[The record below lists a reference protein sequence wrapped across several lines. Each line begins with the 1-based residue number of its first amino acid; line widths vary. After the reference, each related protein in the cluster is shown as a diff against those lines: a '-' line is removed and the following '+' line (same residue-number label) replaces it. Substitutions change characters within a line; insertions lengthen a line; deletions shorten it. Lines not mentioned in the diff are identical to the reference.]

1 VKRNQTM
8 QKEPARQTGTRPAL
22 SLLLRW
28 EAILLAMFIAVI
40 VVNSFL
46 TPYFL
51 DARNLLD
58 NTFNFTEK
66 AIIALPLTLGII
78 LGDIDISVAGIIAL
92 VSLVMGAGSAAG
104 AGSAFLVATGLA
116 TGLAAGLLNG
126 LLATRFGIPNI
137 AVTIG
142 SMSLYRGIAYAV
154 LGDKAFTKYPK
165 SFAFFGQ
172 GYIPGTPIPFE
183 LVLFAA
189 LAVIFG
195 LLLHRTTFGRKVYA
209 IGNNAV
215 GTRFSGVA
223 VNRIR
228 LTVSCLIGLMSAV
241 AGILLTSRIGSTRPN
256 IASGW
261 ELEVITTVVLGG
273 VAITGGRGNLGG
285 VIIGIFLLGYL
296 KFGMGLL
303 NVPGNVMNIASGLL
317 LFLAILLPGWVQR
330 IQERSRLS
338 QARAL

>member
-1 VKRNQTM
+1 M
-8 QKEPARQTGTRPAL
+8 QNEPARRDTRAHPVL

-40 VVNSFL
+40 AANSFL
-46 TPYFL
+46 SPYFL
-51 DARNLLD
+51 DVRNLLD

-78 LGDIDISVAGIIAL
+78 LGDIDVSVAGIIAL

-104 AGSAFLVATGLA
+104 AGSPILVATGLA

-126 LLATRFGIPNI
+126 LLATRFGIPTI

-142 SMSLYRGIAYAV
+142 SMSLYRGIAYVA
-154 LGDKAFTKYPK
+154 LGDKAFTKYPQP
-165 SFAFFGQ
+165 FAYFGQ

-189 LAVIFG
+189 LAALFG
-195 LLLHRTTFGRKVYA
+195 LLLHRTTFGRKIFA

-215 GTRFSGVA
+215 GARFSGVA

-228 LTVSCLIGLMSAV
+228 LTVSCLIGLMSGV

-273 VAITGGRGNLGG
+273 VAITGGRGNLAG
-285 VIIGIFLLGYL
+285 VIIGIFLLGFL

-303 NVPGNVMNIASGLL
+303 NVPGKVMNIASGLL

-330 IQERSRLS
+330 IQERSRLTR
-338 QARAL
+338 ARAL